1 MSDSNIGFI
10 GGGNM
15 ATSLIGGLVA
25 NGTPAGSIWVSD
37 PDTPKLDDLVRRF
50 GVNAGGDN
58 GEVASRCAT
67 VVLAV
72 KPQIM
77 NTVVQELAPA
87 LGERA
92 PLLVSIA
99 AGVRATDIDR
109 WAGGDMA
116 IVRTMPNTPALVG
129 CGATALY
136 ANAKVDAGQREA
148 RRRDPE
154 GGGHHHLGGRRA
166 QLDAVTALSGSGP
179 AYYFLLMEIM
189 QATGEAMGLD
199 ADAARRLTLQTALG
213 AARIANESDEPPG
226 VLRERVT
233 SPGGH
238 HRACAGH
245 DARRRHRQGG
255 GRRHPGCASTVDR
268 ARRRIRRLKGS
279 KVSERSPMQGRIR
292 VPTVGMTL
300 ARTPQTEV
308 DGLNER
314 TGPWVDTSETRPRS

>member
-1 MSDSNIGFI
+1 MNDSNIGFI

-25 NGTPAGSIWVSD
+25 NGTPPGTIRVSD
-37 PDTPKLDDLVRRF
+37 PDTPKLDDLRERF
-50 GVNAGGDN
+50 GVNTESGNDA
-58 GEVASRCAT
+58 VVSHCAT

-72 KPQIM
+72 KPQVM
-77 NTVVQELAPA
+77 RPVVEALAPA
-87 LGERA
+87 LGTHG

-99 AGVRATDIDR
+99 AGVREADMNR
-109 WAGGDMA
+109 WAGGGMA

-136 ANAKVDAGQREA
+136 ANEKVTPDQRERA
-148 RRRDPE
+148 GAILRAVGITIWVEDE
-154 GGGHHHLGGRRA
+154 A

-213 AARIANESDEPPG
+213 AARIANESKEPPA

-233 SPGGH
+233 SPGGTTE
-238 HRACAGH
+238 RALVTMRDGGIEKVVADGIRGAQQRSIELG
-245 DARRRHRQGG
+245 DALG
-255 GRRHPGCASTVDR
+255 
-268 ARRRIRRLKGS
+268 
-279 KVSERSPMQGRIR
+279 E
-292 VPTVGMTL
+292 
-300 ARTPQTEV
+300 
-308 DGLNER
+308 
-314 TGPWVDTSETRPRS
+314 

>member
-15 ATSLIGGLVA
+15 AASLIGGLVA
-25 NGTPAGSIWVSD
+25 NGTPPRTIRVSD
-37 PDTPKLDDLVRRF
+37 PDTPKLDDLRERF
-50 GVNAGGDN
+50 GVGTESDN
-58 GEVASRCAT
+58 GAVVSHCAT

-77 NTVVQELAPA
+77 RPVVEALAPA
-87 LGERA
+87 LGA
-92 PLLVSIA
+92 HGPLLVSIA
-99 AGVRATDIDR
+99 AGVREADMNR

-136 ANAKVDAGQREA
+136 ANEKVTPAQRERA
-148 RRRDPE
+148 GAVLRAVGITIWVDDE
-154 GGGHHHLGGRRA
+154 A

-213 AARIANESDEPPG
+213 AARIANESEDPPA

-233 SPGGH
+233 SPGGTTE
-238 HRACAGH
+238 RALVTMRDGGIEKVVADGIRG
-245 DARRRHRQGG
+245 ARRRSIELGDALG
-255 GRRHPGCASTVDR
+255 
-268 ARRRIRRLKGS
+268 
-279 KVSERSPMQGRIR
+279 E
-292 VPTVGMTL
+292 
-300 ARTPQTEV
+300 
-308 DGLNER
+308 
-314 TGPWVDTSETRPRS
+314 

>member
-1 MSDSNIGFI
+1 MSETNIGFI

-25 NGTPAGSIWVSD
+25 NGTPPGSIWVSD
-37 PDTPKLDDLVRRF
+37 PDTPKIDDLGQRF
-50 GVNAGGDN
+50 GVNTSGDN
-58 GEVASRCAT
+58 SVVASRCAT

-77 NTVVQELAPA
+77 NTVVRSLAPA
-87 LGERA
+87 LGKHT

-99 AGVRATDIDR
+99 AGVREAEINR

-136 ANAKVDAGQREA
+136 ANEKVDAGQRERA
-148 RRRDPE
+148 DAILKAVGITIWVDDE
-154 GGGHHHLGGRRA
+154 A

-213 AARIANESDEPPG
+213 AARIANESDEPPA

-233 SPGGH
+233 SPGGTTE
-238 HRACAGH
+238 RALTTMRDGGIDKVVSDGIHGARQRSIELG
-245 DARRRHRQGG
+245 DALG
-255 GRRHPGCASTVDR
+255 D
-268 ARRRIRRLKGS
+268 
-279 KVSERSPMQGRIR
+279 
-292 VPTVGMTL
+292 
-300 ARTPQTEV
+300 
-308 DGLNER
+308 
-314 TGPWVDTSETRPRS
+314 

>member
-1 MSDSNIGFI
+1 MAGVSDSNIGFI

-25 NGTPAGSIWVSD
+25 TGTAPGTIWVSD
-37 PDTPKLDDLVRRF
+37 PETPKLDALTRRF
-50 GVNAGGDN
+50 GVNASGDN
-58 GEVASRCAT
+58 GVVASRCAT

-77 NTVVQELAPA
+77 NTVVQALAPV
-87 LGERA
+87 LGEHR

-99 AGVRATDIDR
+99 AGVREADINR

-129 CGATALY
+129 CGATALF
-136 ANAKVDAGQREA
+136 ANAKVDPAQRE
-148 RRRDPE
+148 
-154 GGGHHHLGGRRA
+154 RA
-166 QLDAVTALSGSGP
+166 GAILAAVGITIWVGDETQLDAVTALSGSGP

-213 AARIANESDEPPG
+213 AARIANESDDPPA

-233 SPGGH
+233 SPNGTTERALVTMREGGIDKVVADGIH
-238 HRACAGH
+238 GARQRSIELG
-245 DARRRHRQGG
+245 DAFG
-255 GRRHPGCASTVDR
+255 D
-268 ARRRIRRLKGS
+268 
-279 KVSERSPMQGRIR
+279 
-292 VPTVGMTL
+292 
-300 ARTPQTEV
+300 
-308 DGLNER
+308 
-314 TGPWVDTSETRPRS
+314 

>member
-15 ATSLIGGLVA
+15 AASLIGGLVA
-25 NGTPAGSIWVSD
+25 NGTPPRTIRVSD
-37 PDTPKLDDLVRRF
+37 PDTPKLDDLRERF
-50 GVNAGGDN
+50 GVGTESDN
-58 GEVASRCAT
+58 GAVVSHCAT

-77 NTVVQELAPA
+77 RPVVEALAPA
-87 LGERA
+87 LGA
-92 PLLVSIA
+92 HGPLLVSIA
-99 AGVRATDIDR
+99 AGVREADMNR

-136 ANAKVDAGQREA
+136 ANEKVTPAQRERA
-148 RRRDPE
+148 GAILRAVGITIWVDDE
-154 GGGHHHLGGRRA
+154 A

-213 AARIANESDEPPG
+213 AARIANESEDPPA

-233 SPGGH
+233 SPGGTTE
-238 HRACAGH
+238 RALVTMRDGGIEKVVADGIRG
-245 DARRRHRQGG
+245 ARRRSIELGDALG
-255 GRRHPGCASTVDR
+255 
-268 ARRRIRRLKGS
+268 
-279 KVSERSPMQGRIR
+279 E
-292 VPTVGMTL
+292 
-300 ARTPQTEV
+300 
-308 DGLNER
+308 
-314 TGPWVDTSETRPRS
+314 

>member
-25 NGTPAGSIWVSD
+25 NGTPSGSIWVSD
-37 PDTPKLDDLVRRF
+37 PDTPKVDDLTRRF
-50 GVNAGGDN
+50 GVNAGSDN

-77 NTVVQELAPA
+77 QTVVQDLAPA

-99 AGVRATDIDR
+99 AGVREADINR
-109 WAGGDMA
+109 WAGGGMA

-129 CGATALY
+129 CGATALC
-136 ANAKVDAGQREA
+136 ANAKVDSGQRERA
-148 RRRDPE
+148 DAILKAVGITIWVDDE
-154 GGGHHHLGGRRA
+154 A

-213 AARIANESDEPPG
+213 AARIANESDEPPA

-233 SPGGH
+233 SPGGTTE
-238 HRACAGH
+238 RALVTMRDGGIDKVVADGIH
-245 DARRRHRQGG
+245 GARQRSIELGDAFG
-255 GRRHPGCASTVDR
+255 D
-268 ARRRIRRLKGS
+268 
-279 KVSERSPMQGRIR
+279 
-292 VPTVGMTL
+292 
-300 ARTPQTEV
+300 
-308 DGLNER
+308 
-314 TGPWVDTSETRPRS
+314 

>member
-1 MSDSNIGFI
+1 MAGVSDSNIGFI

-25 NGTPAGSIWVSD
+25 TGTAPGTIWVSD
-37 PDTPKLDDLVRRF
+37 PETPKLDALTRRF
-50 GVNAGGDN
+50 GVNASGDN
-58 GEVASRCAT
+58 GVVASRCAT

-77 NTVVQELAPA
+77 NTVVQALAPV
-87 LGERA
+87 LGEHR

-99 AGVRATDIDR
+99 AGVREADINR

-129 CGATALY
+129 CGATALF
-136 ANAKVDAGQREA
+136 ANAKVDPAQRERA
-148 RRRDPE
+148 GAILAAVGITIWVGDE
-154 GGGHHHLGGRRA
+154 A

-213 AARIANESDEPPG
+213 AARIANESDDPPA

-233 SPGGH
+233 SPNGTTERALVTMREGGIDKVVADGIH
-238 HRACAGH
+238 GARQRSIELG
-245 DARRRHRQGG
+245 DAFG
-255 GRRHPGCASTVDR
+255 D
-268 ARRRIRRLKGS
+268 
-279 KVSERSPMQGRIR
+279 
-292 VPTVGMTL
+292 
-300 ARTPQTEV
+300 
-308 DGLNER
+308 
-314 TGPWVDTSETRPRS
+314 

>member
-25 NGTPAGSIWVSD
+25 NGTSPGSIWVSD

-50 GVNAGGDN
+50 GVNAAADN
-58 GEVASRCAT
+58 GGVASRCAT

-77 NTVVQELAPA
+77 HTVVQELAPV
-87 LGERA
+87 LGEHA

-99 AGVRATDIDR
+99 AGVREADINR

-129 CGATALY
+129 CGATALC
-136 ANAKVDAGQREA
+136 ANAKVDTGQRDHADAILKAVGITIWVDDE
-148 RRRDPE
+148 
-154 GGGHHHLGGRRA
+154 A

-233 SPGGH
+233 SPGGTTE
-238 HRACAGH
+238 RALVTMRDGGIDKVVAG
-245 DARRRHRQGG
+245 
-255 GRRHPGCASTVDR
+255 RHPRCAAAVDR
-268 ARRRIRRLKGS
+268 ARRRVRRLKGPA
-279 KVSERSPMQGRIR
+279 SE
-292 VPTVGMTL
+292 
-300 ARTPQTEV
+300 
-308 DGLNER
+308 
-314 TGPWVDTSETRPRS
+314 